1 MAHDTHATE
10 AQTLPVMPGLAG
22 LPEFPGFVP
31 VAADQKALLE
41 AAFQAVQPEIT
52 EFTWAYLWVW
62 GRLAKAEL
70 SQFRGSILIRVESL
84 QDGERYLLPPVVPD
98 PEEAADITVAALTSF
113 GSNTPRQFGR
123 LTQTMVDR
131 VKSRTELIVTEEPG
145 RADYV
150 YLGDNLRDLPGRR
163 YHRKR
168 NHIRQFWAA
177 CPGATYHDMDDD
189 LAEKSAPFCRGWLAN
204 HRDRD
209 LPSLVREVN
218 AAIEMIQ
225 HRDWL
230 GLTGGVMLLEDRVI
244 ACSVGE
250 PINREI
256 FTVRAEKADAS
267 VPGAYQVIN
276 QEFARHAAADFKW
289 INREQDV
296 GVPGIQQAKSSYYP
310 HHMLPRFRVRLA

>member
-1 MAHDTHATE
+1 MDRDPHATE
-10 AQTLPVMPGLAG
+10 AQTLSAMPGLAV

-31 VAADQKALLE
+31 VAADHKALLD
-41 AAFQAVQPEIT
+41 AVFHAVQPEIT

-84 QDGERYLLPPVVPD
+84 QDGEHYLLPPVVSD
-98 PEEAADITVAALTSF
+98 PEEAADITLAALTSF
-113 GSNTPRQFGR
+113 GSNAPCQFGR
-123 LTQTMVDR
+123 LTQAMVDR
-131 VKSRTELIVTEEPG
+131 LKAQTELAVTEEPG

-168 NHIRQFWAA
+168 NHISQFWAA
-177 CPGATYHDMDDD
+177 CPGATYRQMDDD
-189 LAEKSAPFCRGWLAN
+189 LAEKSVAFCRAWLGN

-209 LPSLVREVN
+209 LPGLAREVN
-218 AAIEMIQ
+218 AAIEMVQ

-230 GLTGGVMLLEDRVI
+230 GLTGGVMLLEDRII
-244 ACSVGE
+244 ACSMGE

-256 FTVRAEKADAS
+256 FTVRVEKADAS
-267 VPGAYQVIN
+267 MPGAYQVIN
-276 QEFARHAAADFKW
+276 QEFARRAAADFKW

-310 HHMLPRFRVRLA
+310 HHMLPRFRVKLA